1 MDLKTIIFSPH
12 LDDAVFS
19 LGGCLLARLFP
30 QPSVINIYTRS
41 RYRIDG
47 LGEEA
52 AVTRM
57 RRNEDREAMR
67 MLGIAASYWEL
78 PDTSLKPEYPDE
90 SSYLN
95 PAADTK
101 SDPSY
106 AAVFAGIAEV
116 GRRWGEALFLAP
128 LGLGNHIEH
137 RVTAEV
143 CGELLREGRSV
154 AFYEDGSY
162 LGHSAK
168 VAAIVAERL
177 GLTHHVTLRPVGFSE
192 KECLVCL
199 YASQV
204 DHETLASLRRAYSE
218 MGGERLWSTEPVVDR
233 IMRMTDGFAGPI
245 EV

>member
-47 LGEEA
+47 LGEEV

-57 RRNEDREAMR
+57 RRNEDREAMLS
-67 MLGIAASYWEL
+67 LGIAASYWEF

-90 SSYLN
+90 PSYLN
-95 PAADTK
+95 LAAETK

-116 GRRWGEALFLAP
+116 GRSESEALFLAP
-128 LGLGNHIEH
+128 LGMGNHIEH
-137 RVTAEV
+137 RVTAEA
-143 CGELLREGRSV
+143 CGELLREGKSV

-162 LGHSAK
+162 LTHSAK
-168 VAAIVAERL
+168 EGAVVAAGL
-177 GLTHHVTLRPVGFSE
+177 GLTGHVTLLPVGFSE
-192 KECLVCL
+192 KERLVRF
-199 YASQV
+199 YASQI
-204 DHETLASLRRAYSE
+204 DDETLASLRRAYSE
-218 MGGERLWSTEPVVDR
+218 VGGERLWSTEPVVDR
-233 IMRMTDGFAGPI
+233 IVGMTNGAAGRF

>member
-19 LGGCLLARLFP
+19 LGGCLLRRLFP

-41 RYRIDG
+41 RYCIEG

-52 AVTRM
+52 AVTHM

-67 MLGIAASYWEL
+67 MLGIAASYWDF
-78 PDTSLKPEYPDE
+78 PDASLKPEYPDE

-95 PAADTK
+95 PTADTK
-101 SDPSY
+101 GDPSY
-106 AAVFAGIAEV
+106 ADVFTRIAEV
-116 GRRWGEALFLAP
+116 GRNWREALLLAP
-128 LGLGNHIEH
+128 LALGNHIEH
-137 RVTAEV
+137 RVVAEA

-162 LGHSAK
+162 LGHSAEEGASI
-168 VAAIVAERL
+168 AARL
-177 GLTHHVTLRPVGFSE
+177 GLTHHVTLRPVNFSE
-192 KECLVCL
+192 KECLVRL

-204 DHETLASLRRAYSE
+204 DQEILASLRRAYSE
-218 MGGERLWSTEPVVDR
+218 VGGERLWSTEPVAGR
-233 IMRMTDGFAGPI
+233 IVCITNGCAEPL